1 MTASPLTRR
10 LPLTEQLNAD
20 TPGGVFGFL
29 LRSLKPDQGWVA
41 LALLCLNL
49 MAVVL
54 AVEQADWVPA
64 PNLIGILL
72 MAVLA
77 AFLLYRLPVWPG
89 LPFLAGLAL
98 GLVVVTWQMLVYPV
112 DGEPLGSLG
121 ELWARLDLWFE
132 AARSGSINIDQVPFA
147 FGLLSA
153 TWLTGFVGAWLFL
166 RMHNFW
172 GVFVLGGIG
181 LFSNL
186 TFLPPNIGF
195 HLGVYLFT
203 ALLLVARIQVVRRQ
217 DHWRERNVTYDTH
230 LGSLT
235 FSDSFFLGAAVIVI
249 AFLLP
254 VSGGWTPATNAYESM
269 RSPLASWEDD
279 FNRLFAGLPARRPLG
294 YRIWDDVMAF
304 QGTINPATTPALV
317 VESEVPMYWKAR
329 TYGAY
334 TGKGWISEGTE
345 FQPLG
350 YSPEFSAPHEKQE
363 RFEATYT
370 VTPLYDSGRMFSGDR
385 VVGSDQEVEIETL
398 APPVYEID
406 LSREDLLPGFP
417 PALARTSR
425 ALHAAVVE
433 NNGANAD
440 TALASLLPS
449 NLRLQDV
456 RREDGRVV
464 GAVLIEAL
472 PSPADVLSVRK
483 PGGEFESSQPYKVS
497 SLISLARPEDLRSA
511 DGEYPIYVLDRY
523 TRLPATVP
531 DRVHRLARDMT
542 SGEVTSYDKA
552 KAIEHYLKTI
562 PYNLSIEPPPFDAD
576 GVDHF
581 LFDQKQGYSEYFASA
596 MAVLLRSVGVPARV
610 AAGYT
615 LGDELEPGV
624 FAVTDSHSHAWVE
637 VYFPGYSWIAFEP
650 TPGEELPSVYE
661 PGRADAVGSDFMA
674 PEGATGQFTCLADFL
689 EGCDE
694 LEAGPPGDL
703 DVGPGSGIVNSLL
716 GIWPWVVGIAVGLIA
731 IVLAVLWFW
740 KRYLAASPVPQEAFS
755 RLSMLGRLAAVG
767 PRPHQTPYQFGARL
781 AAALPGCQPQLHIV
795 TDTYVRFRYG
805 GRTLSD
811 QEEDRLTGA
820 WTSLR
825 YPLLRLVIFRRGT

>member
-1 MTASPLTRR
+1 
-10 LPLTEQLNAD
+10 
-20 TPGGVFGFL
+20 
-29 LRSLKPDQGWVA
+29 
-41 LALLCLNL
+41 
-49 MAVVL
+49 MA
-54 AVEQADWVPA
+54 
-64 PNLIGILL
+64 I
-72 MAVLA
+72 LA
-77 AFLLYRLPVWPG
+77 AFLLYRLPVWPA

-112 DGEPLGSLG
+112 DGEPLGSLA
-121 ELWARLDLWFE
+121 ELGARLDLWFE

-203 ALLLVARIQVVRRQ
+203 ALLLVARIQVVPRQ
-217 DHWRERNVTYDTH
+217 DQWRERNVTYDTH

-235 FSDSFFLGAAVIVI
+235 FSDSFFVGVAVIVI

-254 VSGGWTPATNAYESM
+254 VAGGWTRPQCLRIDAQS
-269 RSPLASWEDD
+269 LASWEDD

-304 QGTINPATTPALV
+304 QGAINPATTQVLV

-329 TYGAY
+329 TYGTY
-334 TGKGWISEGTE
+334 TGKGWISEYTE

-350 YSPEFSAPHEKQE
+350 YSPEFSVPDEKQE

-385 VVGSDQEVEIETL
+385 VVGSDPRSRDRD
-398 APPVYEID
+398 AGPPVYEID

-440 TALASLLPS
+440 ISLASLLPS

-456 RREDGRVV
+456 QREDGRVV
-464 GAVLIEAL
+464 GAFLIEAL

-483 PGGEFESSQPYKVS
+483 PRGRFKSSQPYEVS

-523 TRLPATVP
+523 ATLPATVP

-542 SGEVTSYDKA
+542 SGEVSSYDKA
-552 KAIEHYLKTI
+552 KAIEHYLRTI
-562 PYNLSIEPPPFDAD
+562 PYNLSIEPRP
-576 GVDHF
+576 
-581 LFDQKQGYSEYFASA
+581 S
-596 MAVLLRSVGVPARV
+596 
-610 AAGYT
+610 T
-615 LGDELEPGV
+615 
-624 FAVTDSHSHAWVE
+624 
-637 VYFPGYSWIAFEP
+637 P
-650 TPGEELPSVYE
+650 TGRPLP
-661 PGRADAVGSDFMA
+661 
-674 PEGATGQFTCLADFL
+674 L
-689 EGCDE
+689 
-694 LEAGPPGDL
+694 
-703 DVGPGSGIVNSLL
+703 
-716 GIWPWVVGIAVGLIA
+716 
-731 IVLAVLWFW
+731 
-740 KRYLAASPVPQEAFS
+740 
-755 RLSMLGRLAAVG
+755 
-767 PRPHQTPYQFGARL
+767 
-781 AAALPGCQPQLHIV
+781 
-795 TDTYVRFRYG
+795 
-805 GRTLSD
+805 
-811 QEEDRLTGA
+811 
-820 WTSLR
+820 
-825 YPLLRLVIFRRGT
+825 

>member
-10 LPLTEQLNAD
+10 LLLTEQLNAD
-20 TPGGVFGFL
+20 TPGRVFGFL
-29 LRSLKPDQGWVA
+29 LRSLTPDQGWVA

-72 MAVLA
+72 MAILA
-77 AFLLYRLPVWPG
+77 AFLLYRLPVWPA

-121 ELWARLDLWFE
+121 EFWARLELWFE

-147 FGLLSA
+147 FGLLAA

-217 DHWRERNVTYDTH
+217 DQWRERNVTYDTH

-235 FSDSFFLGAAVIVI
+235 FSDSFFVGVAVIVI

-254 VSGGWTPATNAYESM
+254 VAGGWTPATNAYESM

-304 QGTINPATTPALV
+304 QGAINPATTQVLV

-329 TYGAY
+329 TYGTY
-334 TGKGWISEGTE
+334 TGKGWISEYTE

-350 YSPEFSAPHEKQE
+350 YSPEFSVPDEKQE

-398 APPVYEID
+398 SPPVYEID

-425 ALHAAVVE
+425 ALHGAVVE

-440 TALASLLPS
+440 ISLASLLPS

-472 PSPADVLSVRK
+472 PSPAGRPVGPETQRGVRVQ
-483 PGGEFESSQPYKVS
+483 PALRGLLLDFLGPAGG
-497 SLISLARPEDLRSA
+497 
-511 DGEYPIYVLDRY
+511 
-523 TRLPATVP
+523 PAVGRRGVP
-531 DRVHRLARDMT
+531 DIRFGPVRHA
-542 SGEVTSYDKA
+542 SGD
-552 KAIEHYLKTI
+552 
-562 PYNLSIEPPPFDAD
+562 
-576 GVDHF
+576 
-581 LFDQKQGYSEYFASA
+581 
-596 MAVLLRSVGVPARV
+596 
-610 AAGYT
+610 
-615 LGDELEPGV
+615 
-624 FAVTDSHSHAWVE
+624 
-637 VYFPGYSWIAFEP
+637 
-650 TPGEELPSVYE
+650 
-661 PGRADAVGSDFMA
+661 RA
-674 PEGATGQFTCLADFL
+674 
-689 EGCDE
+689 
-694 LEAGPPGDL
+694 
-703 DVGPGSGIVNSLL
+703 
-716 GIWPWVVGIAVGLIA
+716 
-731 IVLAVLWFW
+731 
-740 KRYLAASPVPQEAFS
+740 
-755 RLSMLGRLAAVG
+755 
-767 PRPHQTPYQFGARL
+767 
-781 AAALPGCQPQLHIV
+781 
-795 TDTYVRFRYG
+795 
-805 GRTLSD
+805 
-811 QEEDRLTGA
+811 
-820 WTSLR
+820 
-825 YPLLRLVIFRRGT
+825 

>member
-1 MTASPLTRR
+1 MESGCFPT
-10 LPLTEQLNAD
+10 
-20 TPGGVFGFL
+20 
-29 LRSLKPDQGWVA
+29 
-41 LALLCLNL
+41 
-49 MAVVL
+49 
-54 AVEQADWVPA
+54 
-64 PNLIGILL
+64 
-72 MAVLA
+72 
-77 AFLLYRLPVWPG
+77 
-89 LPFLAGLAL
+89 LPFC
-98 GLVVVTWQMLVYPV
+98 
-112 DGEPLGSLG
+112 
-121 ELWARLDLWFE
+121 
-132 AARSGSINIDQVPFA
+132 
-147 FGLLSA
+147 
-153 TWLTGFVGAWLFL
+153 
-166 RMHNFW
+166 
-172 GVFVLGGIG
+172 
-181 LFSNL
+181 
-186 TFLPPNIGF
+186 PPNIGF

-217 DHWRERNVTYDTH
+217 TQWRERNVTYDTY

-235 FSDSFFLGAAVIVI
+235 FSDSFLIGVAVIVI

-304 QGTINPATTPALV
+304 QGTINPATTQVLV
-317 VESEVPMYWKAR
+317 VESEVAMYWKAR
-329 TYGAY
+329 TYGTY
-334 TGKGWISEGTE
+334 TGKGWISENTE

-350 YSPEFSAPHEKQE
+350 YTPEFSAPDEKQE
-363 RFEATYT
+363 RFETTYT
-370 VTPLYDSGRMFSGDR
+370 VTPLYDSGSMFSGDR
-385 VVGSDQEVEIETL
+385 VVGSNQEVEIETL
-398 APPVYEID
+398 PPPVYDID

-483 PGGEFESSQPYKVS
+483 PGGEFESSQPYEVS
-497 SLISLARPEDLRSA
+497 SMISLAKPDDLRSA

-542 SGEVTSYDKA
+542 SGEVSSYDKA
-552 KAIEHYLKTI
+552 KAIEYYLKTV

-596 MAVLLRSVGVPARV
+596 MTVLLRSVGVPARV

-615 LGDELEPGV
+615 LGDEVEAGV

-650 TPGEELPSVYE
+650 TPGAELPSVYE
-661 PGRADAVGSDFMA
+661 PGRADAAGTDFMA
-674 PEGATGQFTCLADFL
+674 AEGGPDQFMCLADFL

-694 LEAGPPGDL
+694 LEARLPGDL
-703 DVGPGSGIVNSLL
+703 DVGPGGGVVNWFR
-716 GIWPWVVGIAVGLIA
+716 GVWPWLVGIASGWIA

-740 KRYLAASPVPQEAFS
+740 KRYLAASPEPQEAFR
-755 RLSMLGRLAAVG
+755 RLFDVGAAGGSGAPPPPDPLSVRG
-767 PRPHQTPYQFGARL
+767 PA
-781 AAALPGCQPQLHIV
+781 
-795 TDTYVRFRYG
+795 G
-805 GRTLSD
+805 G
-811 QEEDRLTGA
+811 GPA
-820 WTSLR
+820 
-825 YPLLRLVIFRRGT
+825 